1 MAKYDALFR
10 HLCHLP
16 DGPVELTFDE
26 VAGLVGGLPVT
37 AERSRAWWANEV
49 SGRQLQAKA
58 WLDAGREVADVD
70 VAARVVRFSAA
81 GWRRGS

>member
-1 MAKYDALFR
+1 MAKYDRLFQ
-10 HLCHLP
+10 HLCRLP

-26 VAGLVGGLPVT
+26 VSALVGGLPAT

-49 SGRQLQAKA
+49 GGGSRQAKA
-58 WLDAGREVADVD
+58 WLDAGREVASVD

-81 GWRRGS
+81 QWRRGS